1 MSNTQNNTFVSTT
14 SNITNWSS
22 IDWKK
27 AEKYVDKIQKRIYR
41 AESVYNLT
49 ISDKGLLEP
58 IVMKVTRWV
67 LRRDCDKLR
76 VSNSPKGQ

>member
-1 MSNTQNNTFVSTT
+1 MRNTQNNTFVSTT

-41 AESVYNLT
+41 AEYE
-49 ISDKGLLEP
+49 GLFC
-58 IVMKVTRWV
+58 K
-67 LRRDCDKLR
+67 
-76 VSNSPKGQ
+76 

>member
-1 MSNTQNNTFVSTT
+1 MRNTQKDTFVSTT

-41 AESVYNLT
+41 AES
-49 ISDKGLLEP
+49 E
-58 IVMKVTRWV
+58 V
-67 LRRDCDKLR
+67 LQIDDKLNLIIQIN
-76 VSNSPKGQ
+76 VCLSPL

>member
-1 MSNTQNNTFVSTT
+1 MRNTQKDTFVSTT

-41 AESVYNLT
+41 AESEGDYR
-49 ISDKGLLEP
+49 
-58 IVMKVTRWV
+58 KVN
-67 LRRDCDKLR
+67 RR
-76 VSNSPKGQ
+76 